1 MICVWLA
8 GWIMCHLA
16 RSKWVPK
23 RLWGSRNKQIQG
35 TRGRKEEGVLRY
47 LERLGLASILLN
59 SLYPLGCLPGSQSGI
74 KLFMFESFVLWLKPA
89 AEPLYRVR
97 TGLSWVEGRDLTRA
111 GPQSS
116 WFQALQEVGVHS
128 DGGSVFTSAFIFPVS
143 AGQTENLIN
152 CVKPKQAWMLKDI
165 K

>member
-1 MICVWLA
+1 M
-8 GWIMCHLA
+8 GF
-16 RSKWVPK
+16 PK
-23 RLWGSRNKQIQG
+23 QTNPGNSW
-35 TRGRKEEGVLRY
+35 EEGGGSTSL
-47 LERLGLASILLN
+47 LGKTRSGQHFAEQG
-59 SLYPLGCLPGSQSGI
+59 LYPLGCLPGSQSGI
-74 KLFMFESFVLWLKPA
+74 RLFMFESFVLWLKPA